1 MVKSV
6 CGNSLDFSERMV
18 TFEGSLERHIPC
30 ISIFPRPEELCLDP
44 RGSLLEIRNSRS
56 DTNTRWLRG
65 WNILMVQI
73 R

>member
-18 TFEGSLERHIPC
+18 TLQGSLEGPIPC
-30 ISIFPRPEELCLDP
+30 ISIFPRPEEPCPDP
-44 RGSLLEIRNSRS
+44 RGSLLQVRKPRS
-56 DTNTRWLRG
+56 DMTTQWLRG
-65 WNILMVQI
+65 WSILIVQI